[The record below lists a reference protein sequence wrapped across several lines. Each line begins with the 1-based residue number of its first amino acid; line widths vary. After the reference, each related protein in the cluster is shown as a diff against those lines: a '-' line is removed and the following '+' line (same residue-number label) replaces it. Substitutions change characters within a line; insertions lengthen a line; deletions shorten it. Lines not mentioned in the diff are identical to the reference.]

1 MVVSSV
7 AAVMLN
13 PNRPKSQALDEECWS
28 GKGFCK
34 ATEVSNEQNF
44 ICFHI
49 MDLETEF
56 LKLFPELLS
65 PGENNSRDSSFGVC

>member
-7 AAVMLN
+7 AAVVLN
-13 PNRPKSQALDEECWS
+13 PNRPKGQALDEECWS

-34 ATEVSNEQNF
+34 ATEISNEQNF

-49 MDLETEF
+49 MDLQKF
-56 LKLFPELLS
+56 VKRLLS
-65 PGENNSRDSSFGVC
+65 LIYPRCFFKFILF